1 MKIINK
7 IYFWKVLIEGV
18 LQEPK
23 TRGPH
28 YDETELNGLHGA
40 FDSIEEAEEALLKW
54 DKNETW
60 TDCYVL
66 VTECQVIDKPVK
78 QTGE

>member
-1 MKIINK
+1 MKIIKKTYTWK
-7 IYFWKVLIEGV
+7 ILIEGL

-23 TRGPH
+23 NRGP
-28 YDETELNGLHGA
+28 YYEETSLNGWHGE
-40 FDSIEEAEEALLKW
+40 FDSIEEAEEALIKW
-54 DKNETW
+54 DAKTPC

-78 QTGE
+78 